1 MKYSNEILPD
11 NYLEIK
17 DNDKY
22 HHSLKG
28 CDIEVIVEVVNE
40 NVRVNK
46 YCKTH
51 QILCSKTGWELG
63 WYMGTK
69 SVIIEKAEYCLN
81 CGCKI
86 DRPMA
91 HRIYC
96 RKCKSTIAS
105 FRSFVYN
112 NYYKKNLLYYNL
124 EDISLQ
130 VLTRMR
136 DTYVKKYGN
145 KYKNILNYQIKN
157 YENKC
162 MLSRRLP

>member
-17 DNDKY
+17 DNDKF

-130 VLTRMR
+130 VLTRIKDVYIER
-136 DTYVKKYGN
+136 YGD
-145 KYKNILNYQIKN
+145 KYKNILNYQIQN
-157 YENKC
+157 YPNT
-162 MLSRRLP
+162 

>member
-1 MKYSNEILPD
+1 MKEYSKEHQEILPD

-17 DNDKY
+17 DNDKF

-157 YENKC
+157 YEN
-162 MLSRRLP
+162 